1 MAAYGEH
8 HTASDQTEATCGH
21 NNLSLYCEHCIRLYR
36 CHAALSGITNVE
48 ALGALLV
55 KGKAL
60 ADGWP
65 HCDGSHG
72 DCEMCDFRA
81 AYRALY
87 APQASEAKPL

>member
-1 MAAYGEH
+1 MANWTPE
-8 HTASDQTEATCGH
+8 QLEANYQDG
-21 NNLSLYCEHCIRLYR
+21 LYKER
-36 CHAALSGITNVE
+36 AAAACRAAGITNVE